1 MGIALVREHGLNSGD
16 KMKST
21 QTILFDKYFDS
32 IYDSCKQ
39 IIEKTFPNL
48 NVLSNNKLGDKY
60 AEMMAL
66 SSQTDDCISGYTTSQ
81 YTNKLLH
88 EGRKCDL

>member
-32 IYDSCKQ
+32 IYHSCKE
-39 IIEKTFPNL
+39 IIENTFPNL
-48 NVLSNNKLGDKY
+48 NVLSNNKLVDNY
-60 AEMMAL
+60 A
-66 SSQTDDCISGYTTSQ
+66 DCISGYTTSQ